1 MWSKQVYIILPGGKE
16 MYLKYLKLTLVDKP
30 CLNINIFI
38 LHLSA
43 CITLVIISDSL
54 GPAGSA
60 VGKKGNLTPSAS
72 REGWE
77 KGETKSSSE
86 AILGG
91 VWGRERLPIGW
102 LCSSMSFWLVH
113 PVFCLFSPTT
123 EPVPRQPRLISDC
136 NFLHLV

>member
-1 MWSKQVYIILPGGKE
+1 

-60 VGKKGNLTPSAS
+60 VGEKATLLPALREKVGKKAKQNRRAKRS
-72 REGWE
+72 
-77 KGETKSSSE
+77 
-86 AILGG
+86 
-91 VWGRERLPIGW
+91 
-102 LCSSMSFWLVH
+102 
-113 PVFCLFSPTT
+113 
-123 EPVPRQPRLISDC
+123 
-136 NFLHLV
+136 

>member
-1 MWSKQVYIILPGGKE
+1 

-60 VGKKGNLTPSAS
+60 VGEKGNLTPSAS
-72 REGWE
+72 REVWE

-91 VWGRERLPIGW
+91 VWRRERPPIGW

-113 PVFCLFSPTT
+113 PVFCLFCPHYGACSEAT
-123 EPVPRQPRLISDC
+123 EVNLG
-136 NFLHLV
+136 L

>member
-1 MWSKQVYIILPGGKE
+1 MYI
-16 MYLKYLKLTLVDKP
+16 KYLKLTLVDKP
-30 CLNINIFI
+30 CLNITIFI

-60 VGKKGNLTPSAS
+60 VGVKGNLTPSGS

-91 VWGRERLPIGW
+91 SGEGKDHRSGGFARR
-102 LCSSMSFWLVH
+102 
-113 PVFCLFSPTT
+113 CLFGLFTPFFAFFPHYGACSEAT
-123 EPVPRQPRLISDC
+123 EVNLG
-136 NFLHLV
+136 L